1 MERRPVCREM
11 VFAAW
16 VCIESQA
23 GVSNYLPVKKNRR
36 FLSFSRQAVPLF
48 WRLDAEEGVTNVTS
62 LSVKRSASL
71 QRPVVARQRRY
82 DSLWSPALS

>member
-1 MERRPVCREM
+1 M
-11 VFAAW
+11 
-16 VCIESQA
+16 
-23 GVSNYLPVKKNRR
+23 SNRLQVKKNRR
-36 FLSFSRQAVPLF
+36 FPSFFRLGVPLF
-48 WRLDAEEGVTNVTS
+48 WRFAAEVGVTNVTS